1 MVIACNC
8 KLTIHGGSSMK
19 KVKNLAGIK
28 GASFSIKAK
37 LIMGFA
43 IIIFVMGLIS
53 LFTYAKLQ
61 ASLVEMSEMVESAII
76 ANTIIT
82 DNGIAVASAIS
93 VYSLDKTPENKQ
105 IIMDLL
111 DENDK
116 RVSKLRLYTKNE
128 DGIRLI
134 DATVKRLDDYRINV
148 ENAITYSDNKDA
160 AGYIEANA
168 ESKKLIGYVGLTL
181 QELLKN
187 ELNYNAIEKDRLTAA
202 AVVTG
207 QMVLISII
215 LVAVISI
222 TGATILTNKITGMI
236 AKLAHHA
243 QSIADGNL
251 LATQIKA
258 NSRDDLSILVTAF
271 NKMGDNLRTI
281 IGKISENSNNIA
293 HSSEFLKQNSE
304 ESSKAIE
311 QVAISIK
318 QISEDALD
326 QTEKSERT
334 FNIAKKLNEGN
345 KKAYEDISKVLSSS
359 NMATDAANNGNIKM
373 NALLEQ
379 IVVIEDK
386 IVSTHTVSDV
396 LNVKS
401 TEIKKVVD
409 TITNMASQTNLLS
422 LNAAIEAARAG
433 VHGKGFAVVADEIRK
448 LAQSSSDATKEIT
461 TMLNDIHSTSQEL
474 ASSMMVGVKEV
485 KEGAQMAS
493 AAKDSFGEIV
503 NTSKEVDNRIKDIS
517 AEIEKM
523 VEGIKEVE
531 EMSYVISQLAKGS
544 SDESTHVAAAI
555 EQQSAG
561 LQEITS
567 YASILSEMSEDLK
580 LMVRQFVFE

>member
-1 MVIACNC
+1 
-8 KLTIHGGSSMK
+8 MK

>member
-1 MVIACNC
+1 
-8 KLTIHGGSSMK
+8 MK
-19 KVKNLAGIK
+19 KVTYLAGIK

-43 IIIFVMGLIS
+43 VIIFVMGLIS
-53 LFTYAKLQ
+53 LFAYAKLQ
-61 ASLVEMSEMVESAII
+61 ASLTEMSEMVESAII

-82 DNGIAVASAIS
+82 DNGIAVANAIS
-93 VYSLDKTPENKQ
+93 VYSLDKTPENKA

-111 DENDK
+111 DENDEK
-116 RVSKLRLYTKNE
+116 ISELRVYTKNE

-134 DATVKRLDDYRINV
+134 DATVKRLDDYRMNV
-148 ENAITYSDNKDA
+148 EKAIAFSDSKDS

-202 AVVTG
+202 AIVTG
-207 QMVLISII
+207 QMVLVSILLI
-215 LVAVISI
+215 AIISI
-222 TGATILTNKITGMI
+222 TGAIILTNKITGMI

-258 NSRDDLSILVTAF
+258 DSRDDLSILVKAF

-281 IGKISENSNNIA
+281 IGKISDNSNNIA
-293 HSSEFLKQNSE
+293 RSSEFLKQNSE

-311 QVAISIK
+311 QIAISIK
-318 QISEDALD
+318 QISEGALD

-334 FNIAKKLNEGN
+334 FNIAKKLNESN
-345 KKAYEDISKVLSSS
+345 KKAYEDMNKVLSSS
-359 NMATDAANNGNIKM
+359 SMATHAANNGNVKM
-373 NALLEQ
+373 TALLEQ
-379 IVVIEDK
+379 IVVIEEK
-386 IVSTHTVSDV
+386 IISTHTVSDV
-396 LNVKS
+396 LNLKS

-433 VHGKGFAVVADEIRK
+433 IHGKGFAVVADEIRK

-474 ASSMMVGVKEV
+474 ASSMMVGVNEV

-503 NTSKEVDNRIKDIS
+503 NTSKDVDNRIKDIS

-544 SDESTHVAAAI
+544 SDESTYVAAAVQ
-555 EQQSAG
+555 QQSAG

-580 LMVRQFVFE
+580 LMVSQFVIE